1 MDRDRKKILLMG
13 VSGTGKSLI
22 GRLIADALGILFID
36 GDDFHSKSNLNK
48 MNSGIPLNDS
58 DRGSWLKA
66 LNREFVRHS
75 NLILACSALKPE
87 YRSLLRENNQDLII
101 IYLKGSFET
110 ILSRHQKRQGHF
122 FNGEKMLRSQFDT
135 LVEPS
140 PDEAIYIEVDQG
152 IERILEQVLIEINK
166 CSNVNWS

>member
-66 LNREFVRHS
+66 LNRELVRHS

-87 YRSLLRENNQDLII
+87 YRSLLRENNQDLN
-101 IYLKGSFET
+101 YH
-110 ILSRHQKRQGHF
+110 LS
-122 FNGEKMLRSQFDT
+122 
-135 LVEPS
+135 
-140 PDEAIYIEVDQG
+140 
-152 IERILEQVLIEINK
+152 
-166 CSNVNWS
+166 